1 MPRKRHKIYLNSK
14 HGVTF
19 ECCMYPKEEVEHRIF
34 DNKEDFEYFFMQ
46 EQGAIPKFEDDWRV
60 AKEGSWTYADDGR
73 VLQILRRRPIKHQ
86 SDSANWKFA
95 PNGSVMTI
103 VGTFIANRHYWM
115 DTDFTLHRGRS
126 SFSNKRTS
134 EETVEKRNSPTT
146 KEMEFVLCLI
156 RGDSLLTAYKKIYG
170 TKSRVTAMRKATFLI
185 RQERIMRLLKEK
197 LDDAATKLNIDVEYI
212 MSGIKRMA
220 DSHKTPATVK
230 LEAYSRLGKY
240 IGMEDEENTGAIP
253 LTGYNSQKEELGEH
267 GGETIKLDRP
277 DLPSFNPDEFEPEVE
292 NVIDGRTG
300 EQI

>member
-1 MPRKRHKIYLNSK
+1 
-14 HGVTF
+14 
-19 ECCMYPKEEVEHRIF
+19 
-34 DNKEDFEYFFMQ
+34 
-46 EQGAIPKFEDDWRV
+46 
-60 AKEGSWTYADDGR
+60 
-73 VLQILRRRPIKHQ
+73 
-86 SDSANWKFA
+86 
-95 PNGSVMTI
+95 
-103 VGTFIANRHYWM
+103 
-115 DTDFTLHRGRS
+115 
-126 SFSNKRTS
+126 
-134 EETVEKRNSPTT
+134 
-146 KEMEFVLCLI
+146 MEFVLCLI

-267 GGETIKLDRP
+267 KGETIKLDRP
-277 DLPSFNPDEFEPEVE
+277 DLPSFDPDEFEPEVE
-292 NVIDGRTG
+292 NVIDSTTG
-300 EQI
+300 DQI